1 MKENSLGHRNLSIAT
16 IRALCI
22 DMINKANSGH
32 PGMALDIAPA
42 MYALFHDHLVAD
54 PNHPEWFNRD
64 RFVLSSGH
72 VSSLLYAMLHLCGY
86 PCSVDDLKSFRT
98 LDSITAGHPEVGFI
112 PGIDATSGPL
122 GQGIAQAVGMAMA
135 EKAISHIYED
145 GASIMNHFTYC
156 LCGDGCLEE
165 GLSQE
170 AISLAG
176 HYQLN
181 KLILIYDEN
190 GSTLDGPTSD
200 SLTENTAMRFA
211 SANWDVIDVADGNDS
226 EAVSRAIAKAKLSKE
241 KPTVII
247 VHTTI
252 GFGSQ
257 KAGSHKTHG
266 EPLGIEDGEYAK
278 KQFGYELPP
287 FEIDP
292 SVYEDFKASFVAR
305 GSAAYNEYQQDLAD
319 FKANSPESYEH
330 FINSMTLNLDS
341 YHVEMP
347 EFGAKEASRASSGKV
362 LAAMAKAIPFTMGG
376 SADVAGSTKT
386 NIAGMPIFGPE
397 HPEGRDVHWGIR
409 EFGMAS
415 AANGMALHRGLIPY
429 VSCFFVFSDYMK
441 SAIRMSAL
449 EHLQVIYLFTHDSI
463 AVGQDGPTHQP
474 IEHLAALRAMP
485 NLDTIRPADAKETY
499 GAYLCA
505 LENKHRP
512 TALILSRQN
521 LPTLESSSVE
531 GVQKGGY
538 IIHHPTQEANL
549 SIIATGSEVALGIEA
564 AKLLEEQ
571 GIYAEV
577 VSLPS
582 SRRFLEQDKAYQ
594 DSILHLPYDRRVS
607 LEMASTFGWK
617 EFAKINIGIDCFG
630 ASGEDVAVLAKFGF
644 TNEAVAK
651 RILDEIESQAH

>member
-86 PCSVDDLKSFRT
+86 PCSLDDLKSFRQ
-98 LDSITAGHPEVGFI
+98 LGSITAGHPEYGFI
-112 PGIDATSGPL
+112 PGIDSTSGPL
-122 GQGIAQAVGMAMA
+122 GQGIAQAIGMAMA
-135 EKAISHIYED
+135 EKAISHIYEE
-145 GASIMNHFTYC
+145 GESIMNHYTYC

-200 SLTENTAMRFA
+200 SLTENTAMRFEA
-211 SANWDVIDVADGNDS
+211 ANWDVIDVADGNDS
-226 EAVSRAIAKAKLSKE
+226 EAVSRAIGKAKLSNQ

-252 GFGSQ
+252 GYGSQ

-292 SVYEDFKASFVAR
+292 SVYEDFKASFAKR
-305 GSAAYNEYQQDLAD
+305 GSVAYNEYQQHLAD
-319 FKANSPESYEH
+319 FKANSPEDYEH
-330 FINSMTLNLDS
+330 FINSMTLNLDD
-341 YHVEMP
+341 YHIEMP

-362 LAAMAKAIPFTMGG
+362 LAALAKAIPFTMGG

-386 NIAGMPIFGPE
+386 NISGMPIFGAE

-415 AANGMALHRGLIPY
+415 AANGIALHKGLIPY

-441 SAIRMSAL
+441 AAIRMSAI

-499 GAYLCA
+499 GAYLAA
-505 LENKHRP
+505 LDNKHRP

-521 LPTLESSSVE
+521 LPTLENSSVE
-531 GVQKGGY
+531 GVKKGGY
-538 IIHHPTQEANL
+538 IIHHPSQEANL
-549 SIIATGSEVALGIEA
+549 SIIATGSEVALAIETS
-564 AKLLEEQ
+564 KLLEEQ
-571 GIYAEV
+571 GVYAEV
-577 VSLPS
+577 ISLPS
-582 SRRFLEQDKAYQ
+582 WRRFQDQDEAYQ
-594 DSILHLPYDRRVS
+594 ASIMHLPYDRRVS

-617 EFAKINIGIDCFG
+617 EFAPINIGIDTFG
-630 ASGEDVAVLAKFGF
+630 ASGADTAVLEKFGF
-644 TNEAVAK
+644 TKEAIAK
-651 RILDEIESQAH
+651 RVLEEFAK